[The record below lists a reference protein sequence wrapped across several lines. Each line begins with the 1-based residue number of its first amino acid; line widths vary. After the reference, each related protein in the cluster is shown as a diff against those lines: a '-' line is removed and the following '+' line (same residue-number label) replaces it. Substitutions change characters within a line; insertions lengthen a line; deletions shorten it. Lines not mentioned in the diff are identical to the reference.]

1 MVVRHGVS
9 LSHAESESLNP
20 SLSSNQAVLGEPWV
34 LFASE
39 GDVKVLPLPSQNENV
54 VFLLIITA

>member
-1 MVVRHGVS
+1 MS

-39 GDVKVLPLPSQNENV
+39 GDIKVLPLPSQNKNV